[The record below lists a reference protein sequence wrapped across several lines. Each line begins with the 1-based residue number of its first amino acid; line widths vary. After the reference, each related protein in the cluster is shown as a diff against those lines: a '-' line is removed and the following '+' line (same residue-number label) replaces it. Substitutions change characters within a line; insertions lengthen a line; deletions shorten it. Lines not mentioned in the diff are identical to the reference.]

1 MISFDA
7 FLVFN
12 EIAATGEIERDEL
25 VTACASRGLL
35 DIDLQVDELA
45 RADLVDVV
53 GTRIAIKLTKL
64 NKRSKQPSCSKR
76 SKANCTKRSQ
86 LTKTNTTYLKSSLSS
101 LSVDSCRNQ
110 TKADVGS
117 LIKLATKSASPA
129 YRAVVDGRTPS
140 RRDRAIEI
148 FVERMSPLDRPRF
161 LQAYESMTD
170 EQQARIRQRL
180 ARLDS
185 AGWRD

>member
-12 EIAATGEIERDEL
+12 EIAVAGKIERDEL
-25 VTACASRGLL
+25 ITACAARGLL

-45 RADLVDVV
+45 RANLIDVV
-53 GTRIAIKLTKL
+53 GTQIAIKLNKLTKL
-64 NKRSKQPSCSKR
+64 SCSKR
-76 SKANCTKRSQ
+76 SK
-86 LTKTNTTYLKSSLSS
+86 LTKTNKTYLKSL

-110 TKADVGS
+110 TQADVSS
-117 LIKLATKSASPA
+117 LIKLATKNASPA
-129 YRAVVDGRTPS
+129 YRAVVDGHAPS
-140 RRDRAIEI
+140 RRNRVVEI
-148 FVERMSPLDRPRF
+148 FVERMSPLDRESF
-161 LQAYESMTD
+161 WKSYERLND

-185 AGWRD
+185 AGWRN